1 MEEVETNYAQG
12 DTEDL
17 RKHRKYQEMSSTG
30 LTKEA
35 KQQWASPSIQSDAPP
50 TDYEVISVWF
60 GYILTGLSWFIV
72 AITFPFSACFCLKV
86 IKEYER
92 VVIFRLGRL
101 MPGVARGP
109 GLVFIMP
116 CIDTYRKIDLRVVS
130 YAVPPQ
136 EILSKDSVTVSV
148 DAVVYFRTSDPI
160 AAVNNV
166 DDAIYSTKLLAQTT
180 LRNALGMKTLTE
192 MLCERDAIAQLTE
205 TILDEGT
212 EHWGIKVER
221 VEVKDIRLPQQL
233 TRAMA
238 AEAEAAREARAK
250 VVAAEGEMKASHALK
265 EAADVLAD
273 SPVAIQ
279 LRHLQ
284 ALSSIA
290 AEQNSTIVFPVPIDL
305 FGSFL
310 HKDKRETSIAQI
322 MD

>member
-1 MEEVETNYAQG
+1 
-12 DTEDL
+12 
-17 RKHRKYQEMSSTG
+17 MSS
-30 LTKEA
+30 KERSEP
-35 KQQWASPSIQSDAPP
+35 QWVAPSNTQVPEQDVPP
-50 TDYEVISVWF
+50 DYETIGTIF
-60 GYILTGLSWFIV
+60 GYALQALSWLLIIV
-72 AITFPFSACFCLKV
+72 TFPFSMCLCLKV

-92 VVIFRLGRL
+92 VVIFRIGRL
-101 MPGVARGP
+101 VFGGARGP
-109 GLVFIMP
+109 GMIFVIP

-160 AAVNNV
+160 ASVNNV

-192 MLCERDAIAQLTE
+192 MLTEREAIAQLCE

-212 EHWGIKVER
+212 EHWGVKASSHSSFFLYCVCSQVER

-250 VVAAEGEMKASHALK
+250 VVAAEGEQKASRALK
-265 EAADVLAD
+265 EAADVIQAN
-273 SPVAIQ
+273 PVALQ

-284 ALSSIA
+284 ALNSIA
-290 AEQNSTIVFPVPIDL
+290 AEHNSTIVFPVPVEM
-305 FGSFL
+305 FGAFMK
-310 HKDKRETSIAQI
+310 KDE
-322 MD
+322 

>member
-1 MEEVETNYAQG
+1 QDV
-12 DTEDL
+12 
-17 RKHRKYQEMSSTG
+17 
-30 LTKEA
+30 
-35 KQQWASPSIQSDAPP
+35 PP
-50 TDYEVISVWF
+50 DYETIGTIF
-60 GYILTGLSWFIV
+60 GYALVALSWLLI
-72 AITFPFSACFCLKV
+72 ILTFPFSMCVCLKV

-92 VVIFRLGRL
+92 VVIFRIGRL
-101 MPGVARGP
+101 VFGGARGP
-109 GLVFIMP
+109 GMIFIIP

-160 AAVNNV
+160 ASVNNV

-192 MLCERDAIAQLTE
+192 MLTEREAIAQFPLALL
-205 TILDEGT
+205 I
-212 EHWGIKVER
+212 VER

-250 VVAAEGEMKASHALK
+250 VVAAEGEQKASRALK
-265 EAADVLAD
+265 EAADVIQAN
-273 SPVAIQ
+273 PVALQ

-284 ALSSIA
+284 ALNSIA
-290 AEQNSTIVFPVPIDL
+290 AEHNSTIVFPVPVEM
-305 FGSFL
+305 FGAFMK
-310 HKDKRETSIAQI
+310 KDV
-322 MD
+322 